1 MADSV
6 SSSRRSEIMSH
17 IKSKDTSIELLVR
30 RKLFSMGY
38 RYRVNYKALPGKPDI
53 VFTRKKIAI
62 FIHGCYWHGHDCG
75 SHYAHASQSN
85 KAYWRPKIERTKQR
99 DQEHIQALE
108 ADGWKIIVL
117 WKCEIRGNWDG
128 TDNNYLDLLFEDI
141 LWGHFTLQDAIDFA
155 RYAVETTIQTMR
167 FKNVVE
173 TVGGSVD
180 ILVITP
186 DETRWLQKER
196 LK

>member
-1 MADSV
+1 M
-6 SSSRRSEIMSH
+6 
-17 IKSKDTSIELLVR
+17 
-30 RKLFSMGY
+30 
-38 RYRVNYKALPGKPDI
+38 
-53 VFTRKKIAI
+53 
-62 FIHGCYWHGHDCG
+62 
-75 SHYAHASQSN
+75 
-85 KAYWRPKIERTKQR
+85 RTKQR

-108 ADGWKIIVL
+108 ADGWKVIVL
-117 WKCEIRGNWDG
+117 WECEIRGNWDG
-128 TDNNYLDLLFEDI
+128 TDNNYFDLPFEDI